1 MHPEGEIWPVLLIAR
16 SVVMTSLMLP
26 VTSAGRFDVV
36 SAG

>member
-26 VTSAGRFDVV
+26 VTSAGRFNVV
-36 SAG
+36 GAS